1 MCNPN
6 TDTMWTEANNKLHR
20 NYKFKDFSQAF
31 SFMTRVALLAEKHDH
46 HPTWTNTY
54 NQVDIYLT
62 THDAGNTVTD
72 KDRKLANAI
81 DGLL

>member
-1 MCNPN
+1 
-6 TDTMWTEANNKLHR
+6 MWTEANNKLHR

-31 SFMTRVALLAEKHDH
+31 SFMTRVALLAEKHNH

-62 THDAGNTVTD
+62 THDADNTVTD
-72 KDRKLANAI
+72 KDRKLAEAI

>member
-1 MCNPN
+1 
-6 TDTMWTEANNKLHR
+6 MWTEANNKLHR

-72 KDRKLANAI
+72 KDRKLAEAI